1 MIPSNVLFLDRNLNI
16 GVCSSQFFKSILVL
30 PWSSKIGIPLYM
42 ELYCKKLWDIT
53 MPNLGQKKMWK
64 IFSYLFSFYRRFWA
78 IFQAL
83 FFVAQKKN
91 KLDLRFVEE
100 RVETLINWFKGI
112 SFVKTKNTTD
122 GVMWFN
128 SVYTIALKTKD
139 EGYESYYS
147 KL

>member
-1 MIPSNVLFLDRNLNI
+1 MKNIFIPIF
-16 GVCSSQFFKSILVL
+16 VL
-30 PWSSKIGIPLYM
+30 PTILGNIPGTVFRCA
-42 ELYCKKLWDIT
+42 E
-53 MPNLGQKKMWK
+53 
-64 IFSYLFSFYRRFWA
+64 
-78 IFQAL
+78 
-83 FFVAQKKN
+83 KN
-91 KLDLRFVEE
+91 KHDLRFVEE

-112 SFVKTKNTTD
+112 YFVKTKNTTD